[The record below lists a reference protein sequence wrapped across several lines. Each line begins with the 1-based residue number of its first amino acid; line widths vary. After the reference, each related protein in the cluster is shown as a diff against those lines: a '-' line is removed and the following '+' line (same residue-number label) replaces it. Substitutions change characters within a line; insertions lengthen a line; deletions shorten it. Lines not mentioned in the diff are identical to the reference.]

1 VETDQRYFRRR
12 ASEELAA
19 ARRAV
24 TDAARERRL
33 MLADSFLERL
43 RTVEGAC
50 ATIDYATRG
59 ILSRHRR
66 RPGAVQRSCH
76 LNATLLL
83 A

>member
-1 VETDQRYFRRR
+1 MFATRVETVVEGQVEPDERYFRRR

-43 RTVEGAC
+43 KSVEA
-50 ATIDYATRG
+50 
-59 ILSRHRR
+59 
-66 RPGAVQRSCH
+66 SCV
-76 LNATLLL
+76 A
-83 A
+83 AE

>member
-33 MLADSFLERL
+33 MLADSFLARL
-43 RTVEGAC
+43 ETVEAAC
-50 ATIDYATRG
+50 ATVD
-59 ILSRHRR
+59 
-66 RPGAVQRSCH
+66 
-76 LNATLLL
+76 
-83 A
+83 

>member
-1 VETDQRYFRRR
+1 METDQRYFRRR

-43 RTVEGAC
+43 RTVEGSFVSV
-50 ATIDYATRG
+50 D
-59 ILSRHRR
+59 
-66 RPGAVQRSCH
+66 
-76 LNATLLL
+76 
-83 A
+83 

>member
-1 VETDQRYFRRR
+1 MCVEGPVETDQRYFRRR

-43 RTVEGAC
+43 KTVEGGYV
-50 ATIDYATRG
+50 TVD
-59 ILSRHRR
+59 
-66 RPGAVQRSCH
+66 
-76 LNATLLL
+76 
-83 A
+83 

>member
-1 VETDQRYFRRR
+1 MEGQVEPDERYFRRR

-43 RTVEGAC
+43 KSVEA
-50 ATIDYATRG
+50 
-59 ILSRHRR
+59 
-66 RPGAVQRSCH
+66 SCV
-76 LNATLLL
+76 A
-83 A
+83 AE